1 MNASTMNHKRNSTH
15 LEQDSTFVLVHS
27 CDVARPNAEVVLL
40 DVVGSRGIVILSV
53 VLSELQGLHDPPE
66 QNVVQLKNVQSRKI
80 KILKFANVP
89 FTLLTDLYDIPIIL
103 QAFAFEV

>member
-1 MNASTMNHKRNSTH
+1 MNHKRNSTH

-53 VLSELQGLHDPPE
+53 VLSELQSLHDPPE
-66 QNVVQLKNVQSRKI
+66 QNVVQLKNVQSCARKI
-80 KILKFANVP
+80 KGILKFTNVP
-89 FTLLTDLYDIPIIL
+89 FTLLTDLYDVPIIL